1 MNYSRSLPGA
11 LVITAVIAMLAVQNA
26 LAADEPIQRTGS
38 RIGSDTTSRTV
49 IPISQ
54 ESELARVR
62 KLLEAGENEAA
73 VTRAEDYLKSL
84 DSANIVGVSPAQ
96 QRYDTLN
103 LLCTALTKGG
113 RLDEAIARCT
123 EAIELLPSRWSAVN
137 NRGTVLFVQ
146 RNFVAALEDYRRAR
160 DLVRERDDRMLVEHN
175 IVLTQTRLE
184 ALRGDR

>member
-1 MNYSRSLPGA
+1 MNHSGSLPGSLLIAA
-11 LVITAVIAMLAVQNA
+11 LLATLAAQNA

-49 IPISQ
+49 IPINQ
-54 ESELARVR
+54 TSELARVR
-62 KLLEAGENEAA
+62 KLLAAGEHEAA

-84 DSANIVGVSPAQ
+84 DSANVIGVNPAQ
-96 QRYDTLN
+96 HRYDTLN
-103 LLCTALTKGG
+103 LLCTALTKSS

-123 EAIELLPSRWSAVN
+123 EAIDLLPSRWSAVN
-137 NRGTVLFVQ
+137 NRGTVLFAQ

-175 IVLTQTRLE
+175 IVLTQARLE
-184 ALRGDR
+184 ELRGDR